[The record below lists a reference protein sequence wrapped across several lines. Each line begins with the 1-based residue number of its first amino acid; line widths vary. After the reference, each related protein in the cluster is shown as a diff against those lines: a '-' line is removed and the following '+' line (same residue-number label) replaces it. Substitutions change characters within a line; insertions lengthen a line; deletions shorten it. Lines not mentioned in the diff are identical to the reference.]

1 MLGKH
6 SSYQVSHNPSFNF
19 FILEVLFSEVQ
30 WCISVYNFCIW
41 EVETGRI
48 KYKGSLGFMGKDPAS
63 NKQTSKHT
71 HRKRD
76 QKAETEIVTEA
87 ENMSGKELD
96 VLCLWF
102 KFRDKRLNG

>member
-71 HRKRD
+71 HHQTRVWRD
-76 QKAETEIVTEA
+76 DSAVKSTGCSSKGPGFYSHHLVAHNHQ
-87 ENMSGKELD
+87 
-96 VLCLWF
+96 
-102 KFRDKRLNG
+102 